1 MQSDNKDKIIIALV
15 IGIVLT
21 LSYNFM
27 SKKNDDEFVIQND
40 KAIVSD
46 DNSLSNHYDSDYS
59 NDNSNN
65 FDSTIKVHISGEIKN
80 PGVYDVDKDDRLDD
94 LVKMAGGL
102 SEKADIDRIN
112 LALKLE
118 DQMRII
124 VPNINDKEKSDD
136 QVHPITG
143 ESEENSKKV
152 NINTAE
158 KEELMTL
165 PNIGEKRAL
174 AIIDYRQKNKF
185 NKAEDIKNVS
195 GIGDKYFEAMKD
207 MIVVDWGFYEIIN

>member
-1 MQSDNKDKIIIALV
+1 MESDNKDKIIIALV

-27 SKKNDDEFVIQND
+27 SKKSDDEFVIQNN

-46 DNSLSNHYDSDYS
+46 DNSLSNHDNTNYS
-59 NDNSNN
+59 NDNSNDL
-65 FDSTIKVHISGEIKN
+65 DSTIKVHISGEIKN
-80 PGVYDVDKDDRLDD
+80 PGVYDVGKDDRLDD
-94 LVKMAGGL
+94 LVKIAGGL
-102 SEKADIDRIN
+102 SDQADIDRIN

-124 VPNINDKEKSDD
+124 VPNIKDREKSDT
-136 QVHPITG
+136 QIETMTG
-143 ESEENSKKV
+143 ENEENKKKV
-152 NINTAE
+152 NINTAT

-174 AIIDYRQKNKF
+174 SIIEYRQKNKF

-207 MIVVDWGFYEIIN
+207 MIVVN

>member
-1 MQSDNKDKIIIALV
+1 MESDNKDKIIIALV

-27 SKKNDDEFVIQND
+27 SKKSDDEFVIQNN

-46 DNSLSNHYDSDYS
+46 DNSLSNHDNTNYS
-59 NDNSNN
+59 NDNSNDL
-65 FDSTIKVHISGEIKN
+65 DSTIKVHISGEIKN
-80 PGVYDVDKDDRLDD
+80 PGVYDVGKDDRLDD
-94 LVKMAGGL
+94 LVKIAGGL
-102 SEKADIDRIN
+102 SDQADIDRIN

-124 VPNINDKEKSDD
+124 VPNIKDREKSDT
-136 QVHPITG
+136 QIETMTG
-143 ESEENSKKV
+143 ENEENKKKV
-152 NINTAE
+152 NINTAT

-174 AIIDYRQKNKF
+174 SIIEYRQKNKF

-207 MIVVDWGFYEIIN
+207 MIVVNWGFYEIIN

>member
-1 MQSDNKDKIIIALV
+1 MESDNKDKIIIALV

-27 SKKNDDEFVIQND
+27 SKKSDDEFVIQNN

-46 DNSLSNHYDSDYS
+46 DNSLSNHDNTNYS
-59 NDNSNN
+59 NDNSNDL
-65 FDSTIKVHISGEIKN
+65 DSTIKVHISGEIKN
-80 PGVYDVDKDDRLDD
+80 PGVYDVGKDDRLDD
-94 LVKMAGGL
+94 LVKIAGGL
-102 SEKADIDRIN
+102 SDQADIDRIN

-124 VPNINDKEKSDD
+124 VPNIKDREKSDT
-136 QVHPITG
+136 QIETMTG
-143 ESEENSKKV
+143 ENEENKKKV
-152 NINTAE
+152 NINTAT

-174 AIIDYRQKNKF
+174 YIIEYRQKNKF

-207 MIVVDWGFYEIIN
+207 MIVVNWGFYEIIN